1 MAKINTDLN
10 KCTVRVWWT
19 GTNGHI
25 LKKQP
30 IDRNMAGKVPHD
42 VATRLKLA

>member
-10 KCTVRVWWT
+10 KFTGLVWLMA
-19 GTNGHI
+19 TNGHI
-25 LKKQP
+25 LKNQP

-42 VATRLKLA
+42 VATCLKLA